1 MIEHSQLLKASLN
14 EQGRLLQGI
23 NDKCIKE
30 MQSEIYNIET
40 QNLAAL
46 AKTHKRYQQH
56 NQ

>member
-30 MQSEIYNIET
+30 MQSEIYNIEA